1 MAELNKQASTREAPA
16 TSVVVAPPPKL
27 TAPPRVK
34 EQTEIDSKVAE
45 VSQASA
51 AAAVAAFYLLLHHL
65 LLATITR
72 HHHLHP
78 TATFATTSPHLLHL
92 HLPQMHAATVIQKS
106 QRAASKKALTTELKG
121 QLYKRSNMTPR
132 FQRRWFYVVGDAAGC
147 AAAQFCAILRN
158 YSDATRSSSGTT
170 RCATASATST
180 ARAAARR
187 SESPSRR
194 SRPSRSTTRCGTPRA
209 ILAPFWRH
217 SGAILAQFLARF
229 WRNSGAIL

>member
-1 MAELNKQASTREAPA
+1 MAELNKQAVETREAPA

-147 AAAQFCAILRN
+147 AAAQFCAIL
-158 YSDATRSSSGTT
+158 
-170 RCATASATST
+170 
-180 ARAAARR
+180 
-187 SESPSRR
+187 
-194 SRPSRSTTRCGTPRA
+194 
-209 ILAPFWRH
+209 
-217 SGAILAQFLARF
+217 AQLF
-229 WRNSGAIL
+229 